1 MKYKMVKS
9 DVKLIKMMFEVNGL
23 VESDSAWNIMWAGT
37 QIKRHMHG
45 KLSTVQKINHF
56 PATLELTRKDRLAA
70 NIKHI

>member
-9 DVKLIKMMFEVNGL
+9 DVKLIKVMFEVNGL
-23 VESDSAWNIMWAGT
+23 VESDSGWNIMWAGT
-37 QIKRHMHG
+37 QIKRHTHG

-56 PATLELTRKDRLAA
+56 PATLELTRKDRLAT